1 MRIKTV
7 DTRHGSL
14 NQREFSNGNTLPY
27 TGAPFGMNYFVLQSS
42 TGSNW
47 FFNPNFPIFQGLR
60 LTHQPSPWMGDY
72 SALLM
77 TPVTGSPL
85 SKNIEANQTSY
96 SINDAVF
103 TPHYLKV
110 DLLRYR
116 LLMELAPTT
125 YGAKLRLT
133 NRSQE
138 TMGLQLQSISDENL
152 AFEILE
158 EHKQIHVTLDQTVND
173 GKSILKLYVI
183 LNFDQSVNHLSFAP
197 DTQTVQ
203 FNSQQSRTVEVSVAT
218 SFISIDQAQLNLES
232 ELLGVSFDEV
242 RDRTAQEWEDHLT
255 LIEVEDRDQAKV
267 QAFDQY
273 LYRLFLFPQTFYELD
288 ANKQPIHFD
297 VYAQDVKPG
306 KFFTNNGYWDTYKTV
321 YPFYSLLLPDLYQDM
336 LEGIQHVYRES
347 GHLPKWLS
355 PDERGL
361 MPGTLVNAVIAD
373 AAVKGLLSEE
383 ALRFYLDAMLKEAT
397 TPPAEKK
404 FGRAG
409 VKDMLK
415 YGYVTNQEI
424 ESVNQTLDNAYS
436 DFCIR
441 QLAILLG
448 EDKVA
453 QEFSQHALNYR
464 HLFDAESGFMRGKD
478 AEGQFTPNF
487 KAEDWHFDYTEG
499 SAWQNSLAVFHNFQD
514 YLEMMGG
521 REPFLDHLIRLAN
534 EDPIYD
540 IGNYGME
547 IHEMSEYA
555 TSGFSQITVSNQ
567 PSFHLP
573 YLFAYAGKPAYTQL
587 IVKQMCEQ
595 AFSTDF
601 AGFPGDE
608 DNGSMSGWFVFSQLG
623 FYPVTPGVPEYVLGI
638 PQFDRSRLNLPNGK
652 TFTIETSNH
661 AIQNNFIQTVEL
673 NHEAYIKLFLTH
685 EAILVG
691 GQLDVKLGLLP
702 TETHYDVTELPYSLN
717 TEHHSSTVKE

>member
-27 TGAPFGMNYFVLQSS
+27 TGAPFGMNYFILQSS
-42 TGSNW
+42 MTSNW
-47 FFNPNFPIFQGLR
+47 FFNPTLPIFQGVR
-60 LTHQPSPWMGDY
+60 LSHQPSPWMGDY

-77 TPVTGSPL
+77 TPITGRPQTR
-85 SKNIEANQTSY
+85 NVEVNQTSY
-96 SINDAVF
+96 NVKEAIF
-103 TPHYLKV
+103 QPHYLKA

-116 LLMELAPTT
+116 LLMELTPTT
-125 YGAKLRLT
+125 YGAKMRLT
-133 NRSQE
+133 NRSQNA
-138 TMGLQLQSISDENL
+138 MGLQLQSISEEKLTFD
-152 AFEILE
+152 ILHE
-158 EHKQIHVTLDQTVND
+158 AKQIRLTLDQAVND
-173 GKSILKLYVI
+173 GQSTLKLHVI
-183 LNFDQSVNHLSFAP
+183 LDFDQDAQQISF
-197 DTQTVQ
+197 DTETQTVMWH
-203 FNSQQSRTVEVSVAT
+203 NVVSNVSEVSIST
-218 SFISIDQAQLNLES
+218 SFISMDQAQLNLERD
-232 ELLGVSFDEV
+232 LLGVDFNELCNQ
-242 RDRTAQEWEDHLT
+242 TAQAWEQHLE

-288 ANKQPIHFD
+288 VHHQPVHFD
-297 VYAQDVKPG
+297 VYSETVKPG

-321 YPFYSLLLPDLYQDM
+321 YPFYSLFLPELYQDM
-336 LEGIQHVYRES
+336 LEGIQHFYQES

-373 AAVKGLLSEE
+373 AAVKGLLSEKK
-383 ALRFYLDAMLKEAT
+383 LRFFLEAMVKEAT

-409 VKDMLK
+409 VTDMLT
-415 YGYVTNQEI
+415 YGYVTNEEI

-441 QLAILLG
+441 QLAQRLG
-448 EDKVA
+448 EHELA
-453 QEFSQHALNYR
+453 EEFAQHALNYR
-464 HLFDAESGFMRGKD
+464 HLFDTESGFMRGKD
-478 AEGQFTPNF
+478 DKGEFTPNF
-487 KAEDWHFDYTEG
+487 RAEDWHFDYTEG

-521 REPFLDHLIRLAN
+521 RQQFLDHLIRLAN
-534 EDPIYD
+534 EEPIYD

-595 AFSTDF
+595 AFSTGFD
-601 AGFPGDE
+601 GFPGDE

-623 FYPVTPGVPEYVLGI
+623 FYPVTPGVPEYVLGM

-652 TFTIETSNH
+652 TFTIETRNH
-661 AIQNNFIQTVEL
+661 AIQNNFIQNIEL
-673 NHEAYIKLFLTH
+673 NHETYTKLYLAH
-685 EAILVG
+685 DAILAG
-691 GQLDVKLGLLP
+691 GQLDVKLSLLP
-702 TETHYDVTELPYSLN
+702 TERNYRLEELPYSLK
-717 TEHHSSTVKE
+717 TENN

>member
-7 DTRHGSL
+7 DTRHGSY

-27 TGAPFGMNYFVLQSS
+27 TGAPFGMNYFVLQNS

-47 FFNPNFPIFQGLR
+47 FFNPNLPIFQGIR
-60 LTHQPSPWMGDY
+60 LSHQPSPWMGDY

-77 TPVTGSPL
+77 TPVTGRPL
-85 SKNIEANQTSY
+85 SKHIEANQTSY
-96 SINDAVF
+96 SVNDAVF
-103 TPHYLKV
+103 APHYLRAN
-110 DLLRYR
+110 LLRYR
-116 LLMELAPTT
+116 LLMELTPTT

-133 NRSQE
+133 NRSQAE
-138 TMGLQLQSISDENL
+138 LGLQLQSISDEAL
-152 AFEILE
+152 AFKVLAE
-158 EHKQIHVTLDQTVND
+158 EKQLHLTLDQAVND
-173 GKSILKLYVI
+173 GKSTLKLYVV
-183 LNFDQSVNHLSFAP
+183 LAFDQSIDQLSFNQE
-197 DTQTVQ
+197 TQTVQ
-203 FNSQQSRTVEVSVAT
+203 FNSDQSRVVELAVAT
-218 SFISIDQAQLNLES
+218 SFISHDQAQLNLES
-232 ELLGVSFDEV
+232 DQLTSSFDDV
-242 RDRTAQEWEDHLT
+242 REQTAQAWERHLA
-255 LIEVEDRDQAKV
+255 LVEVEDRDQAKV

-273 LYRLFLFPQTFYELD
+273 LYRLFLFPQTFYERD
-288 ANKQPIHFD
+288 AQNQPIHFD
-297 VYAQDVKPG
+297 VYAEEVKPG

-321 YPFYSLLLPDLYQDM
+321 YPFFSLLLPDLYQEM
-336 LEGIQHVYRES
+336 LEGIQHFYLES

-373 AAVKGLLSEE
+373 AAVKGLLTE
-383 ALRFYLDAMLKEAT
+383 ADLRFFLEAMVKEAR

-409 VKDMLK
+409 VTDMLT

-441 QLAILLG
+441 QLALLLG
-448 EDKVA
+448 EDQLA
-453 QEFSQHALNYR
+453 EEFAEAALNYR
-464 HLFDAESGFMRGKD
+464 HLFDAESGFMRGKN
-478 AEGQFTPNF
+478 AQGEFTPNF
-487 KAEDWHFDYTEG
+487 RAEDWHFDYTEG

-521 REPFLDHLIRLAN
+521 REQFLDHLIRLAN

-573 YLFAYAGKPAYTQL
+573 YLFTYAGKPAYTQL

-595 AFSTDF
+595 AFSTGFD
-601 AGFPGDE
+601 GFPGDE

-638 PQFDRSRLNLPNGK
+638 PQFDRSRLNLPNGQ

-661 AIQNNFIQTVEL
+661 AIQNNFIQKVEL
-673 NHEAYIKLFLTH
+673 NQEAYTKLFITH
-685 EAILVG
+685 ETILAG
-691 GQLDVKLGLLP
+691 GQLQVKLSLLP
-702 TETHYDVTELPYSLN
+702 SERNYSLAELPYSL
-717 TEHHSSTVKE
+717 TKETP

>member
-1 MRIKTV
+1 MRINTV

-42 TGSNW
+42 SGSNW
-47 FFNPNFPIFQGLR
+47 FFNPTVPIFQGLR
-60 LTHQPSPWMGDY
+60 LSHQPSPWMGDY

-77 TPVTGSPL
+77 TPVTGKPL
-85 SKNIEANQTSY
+85 SKHIEANQTSY
-96 SINDAVF
+96 DIQRAVF
-103 TPHYLKV
+103 SPHYLKA

-116 LLMELAPTT
+116 LLMELSPTT

-138 TMGLQLQSISDENL
+138 VMGLQLQSISEEAIDFDVLKEEKQIRLTLDQAVNDGQSTLKLFVIL
-152 AFEILE
+152 AFE
-158 EHKQIHVTLDQTVND
+158 
-173 GKSILKLYVI
+173 
-183 LNFDQSVNHLSFAP
+183 QSVGSLSFSP
-197 DTQTVQ
+197 DTQTVH
-203 FNSQQSRTVEVSVAT
+203 FDSDQSRVVEISVAT
-218 SFISIDQAQLNLES
+218 SFISFEQAQLNLER
-232 ELLGVSFDEV
+232 ELLALSFDEV
-242 RDRTAQEWEDHLT
+242 REQTAQAWERHLA

-273 LYRLFLFPQTFYELD
+273 LYRLFLFPQTFYERD
-288 ANKQPIHFD
+288 AQEQPIHFD

-321 YPFYSLLLPDLYQDM
+321 YPFYSLVLPELYQDM
-336 LEGIQHVYRES
+336 LEGIQHFYRES

-373 AAVKGLLSEE
+373 AAVKGLLSQED
-383 ALRFYLDAMLKEAT
+383 LRFFLDAMLKEAT

-409 VKDMLK
+409 VSDMLT

-441 QLAILLG
+441 QLATLLG
-448 EDKVA
+448 EDELAEEYAHK
-453 QEFSQHALNYR
+453 ALNYR
-464 HLFDAESGFMRGKD
+464 HLFDAASGFMRGKD
-478 AEGQFTPNF
+478 AQGHFTPNF

-521 REPFLDHLIRLAN
+521 REPFLEHLIRLAN

-595 AFSTDF
+595 AFSTGFD
-601 AGFPGDE
+601 GFPGDE

-623 FYPVTPGVPEYVLGI
+623 FYPVTPGAPEYVLGI

-652 TFTIETSNH
+652 TFTIDTHNH
-661 AIQNNFIQTVEL
+661 AIQNNFIQKVEL
-673 NHEAYIKLFLTH
+673 NQETYTKLSLSH
-685 EAILVG
+685 DAILAG
-691 GQLDVKLGLLP
+691 GQLDVKLSLLP
-702 TETHYDVTELPYSLN
+702 VERSYDLTELPYSLK
-717 TEHHSSTVKE
+717 TENL